1 MIVDRRQA
9 YAERAQSNASHD
21 VGPWLSV
28 TILKDSAKRARNMG
42 WQFNVDRAYL
52 VNLWHEQQGR
62 CAISGMPMQTQSG
75 TREEKNPYRASLDR
89 VDNSQGYVRGNVR
102 FVCHWVNNAKST
114 WADHVFDQFI
124 GAIVESRR

>member
-1 MIVDRRQA
+1 MDRRQA
-9 YAERAQSNASHD
+9 YTERAQSNAGHD

-42 WQFNVDRAYL
+42 WQFDVDRNYL
-52 VNLWHEQQGR
+52 VDLWHEQQGR
-62 CAISGMPMQTQSG
+62 CAVSGMPMQTQSG

-89 VDNSQGYVRGNVR
+89 IRNDLGYVRGNVR

-114 WADHVFDQFI
+114 WSDEVFDSFVT
-124 GAIVESRR
+124 AIIESRQ

>member
-1 MIVDRRQA
+1 MDRRQA
-9 YAERAQSNASHD
+9 YIERAQVNASQD

-42 WQFNVDRAYL
+42 WQFDVDRNYL

-62 CAISGMPMQTQSG
+62 CAVSGMPMQTQSG

-89 VDNSQGYVRGNVR
+89 VDNNLGYVRGNVR

-114 WADHVFDQFI
+114 WTDDVFDQFI